1 MSLSQNRLSR
11 RNFLLSSGLVMGTLL
26 SACTLPPVAA
36 PNAATAS
43 PTTEATAVSPTVEST
58 GATRPF
64 THTLGVSEVP
74 VAPQRII
81 ALHNEA
87 IANNLLQL
95 GVVPLASVN
104 EPPFVTIGD
113 VTFPA
118 TVVSV
123 GGYQEPSLEQIAALK
138 PDLIISSATVHDDIY
153 EQLSAIAPTVPV
165 FDIGATDA
173 LATPRTIAD
182 LVGKTAE
189 LDAQIRAYEERVA
202 AIREQ
207 LDPVLATL
215 EVSIFG
221 VYGDVIIT
229 TRHPGWTCAQVM
241 RDLGIQLSKGLL
253 ENSTEDSFSSIS
265 LEDVPKLDGDVIFII
280 EPVAA
285 DVEALRKTG
294 ILDLTFAGK
303 AGQIFTVD
311 DGPWYRGGLVGL
323 NLVLDDIEAY
333 LLNRELDTSGDFR

>member
-1 MSLSQNRLSR
+1 MSFSRNQLSR
-11 RNFLLSSGLVMGTLL
+11 RNFLLCSGLVMGTLL

-36 PNAATAS
+36 PSAATTSSTAA
-43 PTTEATAVSPTVEST
+43 TTTVTADV

-74 VAPQRII
+74 IAPQRII

-87 IANNLLQL
+87 VANNLLQL
-95 GVVPLASVN
+95 GVVPVATVN

-113 VTFPA
+113 VTFPD

-138 PDLIISSATVHDDIY
+138 PDLIISAATTHDEIY
-153 EQLSAIAPTVPV
+153 AQLSAIAPTVPV

-189 LDAQIRAYEERVA
+189 LDAQITAYEARVA

-207 LDPVLATL
+207 LAPVLATL

-229 TRHPGWTCAQVM
+229 TRHPGWTCAQVI

-253 ENSTEDSFSSIS
+253 ENSTEDSFASIS
-265 LEDVPKLDGDVIFII
+265 LEDVPKLDADVIFLI

-285 DVEALRKTG
+285 DVEALRATG

-303 AGQIFTVD
+303 ADQIFTVD
-311 DGPWYRGGLVGL
+311 DGPWYRGGIVGL
-323 NLVLDDIEAY
+323 NLVLDDIETY
-333 LLNRELDTSGDFR
+333 LLAGALDTTGDFR